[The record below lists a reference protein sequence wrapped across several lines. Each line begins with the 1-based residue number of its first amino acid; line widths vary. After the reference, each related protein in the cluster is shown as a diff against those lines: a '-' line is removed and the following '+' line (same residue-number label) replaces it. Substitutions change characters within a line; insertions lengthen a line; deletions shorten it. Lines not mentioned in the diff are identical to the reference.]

1 MMRFWQSAWRCLR
14 ELCFPPK
21 CSACHTLLDWRA
33 PLECCEERGALCD
46 DCLRAW
52 RSETLET
59 CGICAR
65 RVADCTCQ
73 PMLMTEAKCKG
84 LCKAVY
90 YQPRIAS
97 SVPNRIIY
105 SLKQRHDRKAV
116 HFLTAETSGTV
127 EAVLAREK
135 LARETVLV
143 TYLPRSR
150 RAVLTHGID
159 QAEVLARALARSLN
173 LPYAPLIE
181 RRRGANLAQKD
192 LTEAERVENAKHA
205 FCVGKDADCRKK
217 TVLLVD
223 DVVTSGAGMAVGT
236 RLLRKMGASCV
247 IGVSVAVDAI
257 NKDL

>member
-21 CSACHTLLDWRA
+21 CSACRTLSDWRA
-33 PLECCEERGALCD
+33 PLECDKERGALCD

-73 PMLMTEAKCKG
+73 PMLMIEAKCMG

-90 YQPRIAS
+90 YQPRVAA

-105 SLKQRHDRKAV
+105 SLKRRHDRKAV
-116 HFLTAETSGTV
+116 QFLVEELVGSV
-127 EAVLAREK
+127 EAMLSEEGVD
-135 LARETVLV
+135 RETVTV
-143 TYLPRSR
+143 THLPRSR
-150 RAVLTHGID
+150 RAVLAYGVD
-159 QAEVLARALARSLN
+159 QAEVLARALARRLD
-173 LPYAPLIE
+173 LPYAVLIE
-181 RRRGANLAQKD
+181 RRRGENLAQKD
-192 LTEAERVENAKHA
+192 LSEAERVENAKRA
-205 FCVGKDADCRKK
+205 FCIAKNAVCKKK

-247 IGVSVAVDAI
+247 IGVAIATDAI